1 MGYRVEYQPVK
12 KVRGAEKRRSRVL
25 SLSAL
30 FFLILCILVSCF
42 LPREAEVMKEVLIP
56 GEAAVTAAA
65 LDRFAEELKMGETVR
80 DALMHFCQLVLA
92 GENA

>member
-12 KVRGAEKRRSRVL
+12 KVRGAEMRKSRVL

-30 FFLILCILVSCF
+30 FFLIFCILVSCF

-56 GEAAVTAAA
+56 GEASVTVAA
-65 LDRFAEELKMGETVR
+65 LDHFAEELRRGETVQN
-80 DALMHFCQLVLA
+80 ALLHFCQLVLA
-92 GENA
+92 GENT